1 MLLSATVYFVCV
13 AASDSWLDL
22 AVLSGLL
29 VIASLLMQV
38 RPNGLLAAVRSAW
51 LLIAIAAGFHLVF
64 RIWFVGE
71 QDQTILNSV
80 VQTSFFLCRLI
91 LLMFMTFVLLKV
103 HSPAAYA
110 ESVASRMRFVLG
122 KKLAGNAGHIS
133 ILALSILP
141 QLQEHV
147 NQRKLARKLRRIQSP
162 RKIGSRY
169 DQVQTELGATFRFA
183 LEYANTLAIVLWS
196 RGFRAEHPIQL
207 SSRHPSSQTGL
218 LAAIVFCLLSLCTLL
233 PKRIG

>member
-1 MLLSATVYFVCV
+1 
-13 AASDSWLDL
+13 
-22 AVLSGLL
+22 
-29 VIASLLMQV
+29 MQV

-147 NQRKLARKLRRIQSP
+147 NQRKLARKLRRILSP
-162 RKIGSRY
+162 RKKIGSRY
-169 DQVQTELGATFRFA
+169 DQVKTELEATFRFA

-196 RGFRAEHPIQL
+196 RGFRADHPIQL
-207 SSRHPSSQTGL
+207 SNRCITSQTGL
-218 LAAIVFCLLSLCTLL
+218 LAAIAFCLLSLCTLL
-233 PKRIG
+233 PKQIG